1 MKAVN
6 EVLKFLSSMPFQER
20 RLSSNVCK
28 NEWLFDQSN
37 YIGVDILCNKDYYYI
52 LEAETHYP
60 SVEVCEGPEWLR
72 NEASEIAEFET
83 FSCIHKYSYEGDEL
97 EKIYLD
103 NKESDDLM
111 RELPNLSELN

>member
-28 NEWLFDQSN
+28 NDWHCEDDLCRA
-37 YIGVDILCNKDYYYI
+37 VDILCSKDYYYV
-52 LEAETHYP
+52 LEGEVYYP

-72 NEASEIAEFET
+72 NEESKVPEFE
-83 FSCIHKYSYEGDEL
+83 SLSWLYKYSYEGDEI
-97 EKIYLD
+97 EKIDLSLKD
-103 NKESDDLM
+103 SEELM